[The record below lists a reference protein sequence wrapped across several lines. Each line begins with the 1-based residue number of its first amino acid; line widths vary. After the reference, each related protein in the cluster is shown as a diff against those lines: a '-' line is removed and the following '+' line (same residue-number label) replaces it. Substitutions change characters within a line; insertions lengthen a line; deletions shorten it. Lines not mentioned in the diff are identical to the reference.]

1 MSPMLV
7 LTNCLSDTPDE
18 GCVKV
23 ASSLVSRMRQNDTSV
38 KVASYERTSHLSDIH
53 LKTNKLL
60 FSPRLASLV
69 WKQRKSLLYIPFPAR
84 AISNALRVLMLSI
97 YTGRRVRVLITMQA
111 PETKLTRFLYRLS
124 GASLILLSQSTT
136 DYYAHIV
143 GKEKAVYLRTG
154 VDLERFT
161 PVTTEQK
168 RALKKSYGLDP
179 DRKVILHAG
188 HLKKGR
194 NVAQLLKV
202 DPAHQVILV
211 ASTLTKAEQDIDLR
225 EQLMSAPHIRIIDT
239 YLPHIEEIYQLSD
252 AYFFPVQDTNNCI
265 DIPLS
270 CLEAAACNLPV
281 VTTHFGGMLEFEDK
295 EGFVF
300 LDTFTPQAINA
311 ALSQALSLP
320 DANTRHAVTA
330 YDWAYAA
337 RLLISQESIE

>member
-1 MSPMLV
+1 MLV

-211 ASTLTKAEQDIDLR
+211 ASTLTKADQDADLR
-225 EQLMSAPHIRIIDT
+225 EQLTSAPNIRIFDT
-239 YLPHIEEIYQLSD
+239 YLPHIEKIFQMSD
-252 AYFFPVQDTNNCI
+252 AYFFPVKDSSHCI
-265 DIPLS
+265 DMPLS

-281 VTTHFGGMLEFEDK
+281 VTTRLGAMCEFEGT
-295 EGFVF
+295 EGFQF
-300 LDTFTPQAINA
+300 LDAFTPQEINDSLNK
-311 ALSQALSLP
+311 ALFQSEIK
-320 DANTRHAVTA
+320 TRNAVAA
-330 YDWAYAA
+330 YDWMYAA
-337 RLLISQESIE
+337 CELMKPVSDE